1 MCTMC
6 LIREHLD
13 SLRMSQRNYRLKVRT
28 DSVIRRI
35 VYKHSL
41 CIRIFLD
48 SPRHLVN
55 LHSKRNTKLRIR
67 LRIDIN
73 RYRSAEH
80 ECIKSAF
87 MNISRKYNLV
97 SCLAGGQNHGLHRR
111 GGASYHK
118 KSICRSKG
126 IRRKLLRLSDYRNR
140 MAQIVKRLH

>member
-28 DSVIRRI
+28 DSIICRI

-73 RYRSAEH
+73 RYRSAKH
-80 ECIKSAF
+80 ECIKSTF

-111 GGASYHK
+111 GSASYHK
-118 KSICRSKG
+118 KGICRSKG

>member
-35 VYKHSL
+35 VYKHRL
-41 CIRIFLD
+41 CIRILLD

-55 LHSKRNTKLRIR
+55 LHSKRNTKLGIR

-73 RYRSAEH
+73 RYRSAKH
-80 ECIKSAF
+80 ECIKGAF
-87 MNISRKYNLV
+87 MNISRQYNLV

-111 GGASYHK
+111 GGAAYHK

>member
-1 MCTMC
+1 MCAMC

-55 LHSKRNTKLRIR
+55 LHSKRNAKLRIR

-73 RYRSAEH
+73 RYRSTEH

-97 SCLAGGQNHGLHRR
+97 SRLADGQNHGLHRR
-111 GGASYHK
+111 SGASYHK
-118 KSICRSKG
+118 KGICRSKG